1 MRLVPKILPDLPLGI
16 ESETTFIAIIALLLP
31 ALWAIFLLLA
41 GNVFDRAA
49 VGTFFMA
56 VGLLLGWFTA
66 AAISLWLALL
76 LAFVI
81 FAAGLAL
88 YFYSPRIALTIAMFW
103 PLPAIYFAH
112 LYFTGSFSG
121 NPWVGLGLLVAGVAC
136 GILLARASVAIIAS
150 ALGALI
156 LGVLWPDQLK
166 FIGSIAI
173 FITGAIWQMLA
184 QPRLSFF
191 KKWPVASLAVSPEDR
206 KTKYW
211 GGLRIAAALLLA
223 SLISVAFLAPQPLPS
238 SPVHE
243 NRLQA
248 LRQNGG
254 LDRPGLIFSSA
265 NVFYLTGRALP
276 VAILAEKQSWWNRL
290 RLIVAGKSPAAAIH
304 RLRAHKDENEL
315 EKLRR
320 AAAITARAFEHIA
333 PLIKPGRNEN
343 EIAQEILN
351 MFRENGAT
359 GLAFPLI
366 VGSGANAT
374 RPHYSANN
382 AVMNKGL
389 VVIDIGCSVENYASD
404 MTRTFAVNGRF
415 SAAERELMDIV
426 IAAGDSARAH
436 LKPGAT
442 MRDLHE
448 RAARVIAA
456 AGFGPYFTH
465 MLSHHVGLEVH
476 DPQINT
482 LAAGMVITIE
492 PGIYIPA
499 GAAVDSVYWDLGVR
513 IEDTYIVT
521 ENGFEQITHFPHMWP
536 AREDSLPARFDP

>member
-1 MRLVPKILPDLPLGI
+1 MHLVPNILSDLPLGI
-16 ESETTFIAIIALLLP
+16 ESETTFIVIIAQLAL

-41 GNVFDRAA
+41 GNIFDRAA

-66 AAISLWLALL
+66 AAFSLWLMLL

-81 FAAGLAL
+81 LAAGLAL
-88 YFYSPRIALTIAMFW
+88 YFYSPRVAVAIAMFW

-121 NPWVGLGLLVAGVAC
+121 NPRVGLGLLAAGVLC
-136 GILLARASVAIIAS
+136 SVRFMRASLSIISCAFGTLFF
-150 ALGALI
+150 AW
-156 LGVLWPDQLK
+156 LWPNQIQ
-166 FIGSIAI
+166 FAGSIAI
-173 FITGAIWQMLA
+173 FITGMIWQMLV
-184 QPRLSFF
+184 QPRLPFF
-191 KKWPVASLAVSPEDR
+191 KERADAALAVSAHDR
-206 KTKYW
+206 KTQYW
-211 GGLRIAAALLLA
+211 HALRIAAALLLA
-223 SLISVAFLAPQPLPS
+223 GLFSVAFLAPQPSPS

-243 NRLQA
+243 DRLHAFQ
-248 LRQNGG
+248 QNGG
-254 LDRPGLIFSSA
+254 LDRPALIFSSA

-276 VAILAEKQSWWNRL
+276 IAILAEKQNWWNRL
-290 RLIVAGKSPAAAIH
+290 RLIIAGKSSAAAIH
-304 RLRAHKDENEL
+304 RLRAHKDEDEL

-320 AAAITARAFEHIA
+320 AAAITSRAFEHIA

-343 EIAQEILN
+343 EIAQEILKF
-351 MFRENGAT
+351 FRENGAT

-366 VGSGANAT
+366 VGAGANAT

-382 AVMNKGL
+382 AVMNEGL

-442 MRDLHE
+442 MQGLHE
-448 RAARVIAA
+448 RATRVITA
-456 AGFGPYFTH
+456 AGFGRYFTH
-465 MLSHHVGLEVH
+465 RLGHHVGLEVH
-476 DPQINT
+476 DPQVNMLT
-482 LAAGMVITIE
+482 AGMVITIE

-499 GAAVDSVYWDLGVR
+499 GAAVDSVYWNLGVR

-521 ENGFEQITHFPHMWP
+521 ENGFEQITHFPHIWP
-536 AREDSLPARFDP
+536 AREDALPARFDP

>member
-1 MRLVPKILPDLPLGI
+1 
-16 ESETTFIAIIALLLP
+16 ALMP
-31 ALWAIFLLLA
+31 FLTS
-41 GNVFDRAA
+41 VFA
-49 VGTFFMA
+49 
-56 VGLLLGWFTA
+56 TA
-66 AAISLWLALL
+66 
-76 LAFVI
+76 
-81 FAAGLAL
+81 
-88 YFYSPRIALTIAMFW
+88 
-103 PLPAIYFAH
+103 
-112 LYFTGSFSG
+112 
-121 NPWVGLGLLVAGVAC
+121 C
-136 GILLARASVAIIAS
+136 
-150 ALGALI
+150 
-156 LGVLWPDQLK
+156 
-166 FIGSIAI
+166 
-173 FITGAIWQMLA
+173 
-184 QPRLSFF
+184 
-191 KKWPVASLAVSPEDR
+191 
-206 KTKYW
+206 
-211 GGLRIAAALLLA
+211 
-223 SLISVAFLAPQPLPS
+223 
-238 SPVHE
+238 
-243 NRLQA
+243 
-248 LRQNGG
+248 
-254 LDRPGLIFSSA
+254 
-265 NVFYLTGRALP
+265 TGRSGP
-276 VAILAEKQSWWNRL
+276 TE
-290 RLIVAGKSPAAAIH
+290 
-304 RLRAHKDENEL
+304 
-315 EKLRR
+315 
-320 AAAITARAFEHIA
+320 ITHDPITSRAFEHIA
-333 PLIKPGRNEN
+333 PLIKPGCNEN

-404 MTRTFAVNGRF
+404 MTRTFAVNGRL

-465 MLSHHVGLEVH
+465 MLGHHVGLEVH

-499 GAAVDSVYWDLGVR
+499 GAAVDSVYWNLGVR

-521 ENGFEQITHFPHMWP
+521 ENGFEQITHFPHIWP
-536 AREDSLPARFDP
+536 ARGDSLPARFDP

>member
-1 MRLVPKILPDLPLGI
+1 MLQTSKIIPELPVGI
-16 ESETTFIAIIALLLP
+16 ESETTFLAVLALLLP

-41 GNVFDRAA
+41 GNIFTRTA

-56 VGLLLGWFTA
+56 IGLLLGWFMA
-66 AAISLWLALL
+66 AAFSLWLVLL

-81 FAAGLAL
+81 FAGGLAL
-88 YFYSPRIALTIAMFW
+88 FLYRPRVAVAIAMFW

-112 LYFTGSFSG
+112 LYFAGSFSG
-121 NPWVGLGLLVAGVAC
+121 NPWVGLGLLAAGVAC
-136 GILLARASVAIIAS
+136 GILLTRASVTIIAS

-156 LGVLWPDQLK
+156 LGVLWPDQLQ

-173 FITGAIWQMLA
+173 FITGAIWQMLV

-191 KKWPVASLAVSPEDR
+191 KKWPVVSPVVSAEDR
-206 KTKYW
+206 KTEYW
-211 GGLRIAAALLLA
+211 RGLRIAAALLLA
-223 SLISVAFLAPQPLPS
+223 GLISVAFLAPQPLPS

-290 RLIVAGKSPAAAIH
+290 RLIVAGKSSAAAIH
-304 RLRAHKDENEL
+304 RLRVHKDEDEL

-320 AAAITARAFEHIA
+320 AAAITSRAFEHIA

-426 IAAGDSARAH
+426 IAAGDSAREH

-442 MRDLHE
+442 MRGLHE
-448 RAARVIAA
+448 RAARVIEA
-456 AGFGPYFTH
+456 AGFGQYFTH
-465 MLSHHVGLEVH
+465 RLGHHVGLEVH
-476 DPQINT
+476 DPHMNP

-499 GAAVDSVYWDLGVR
+499 GAAVDSVYWNLGVR

-521 ENGFEQITHFPHMWP
+521 ENGFEQITHFPYMWP